1 MNKPHAAKVLIVD
14 DHPAV
19 REALAMRIAASP
31 DLDVCGEA
39 SNLIDAL
46 KLVEETH
53 PDLAVIDVSLA
64 GGDGLDLIKRIK
76 ARDLDVKMLVWSMHS
91 ETLFAQRA
99 LRAGAAGYISK
110 EQATSQIV
118 EALRNVLAGKIHL
131 SPAMTETLLRRAA
144 SPGGDGL
151 NRSPID
157 LLSDREI
164 EVLRLI
170 GQGQKTVAIA
180 QKLSLSVKT
189 VETYRDRIRHKL
201 NLTDGNTLLLYAMQ
215 WVRDAAPG

>member
-1 MNKPHAAKVLIVD
+1 MIKPHAARVLIVD

-19 REALAMRIAASP
+19 REALGMRISASP

-39 SNLIDAL
+39 SNLADAL
-46 KLVEETH
+46 KLVEETR

-76 ARDLDVKMLVWSMHS
+76 ARGLDVKMLVWSMHS

-118 EALRNVLAGKIHL
+118 EAIRTVLAGKIHL
-131 SPAMTETLLRRAA
+131 SPAMTEMLLRRAA
-144 SPGGDGL
+144 SPGGEGL
-151 NRSPID
+151 GRSPVD

-201 NLTDGNTLLLYAMQ
+201 SLTDGNNLLLYAMQ
-215 WVRDAAPG
+215 WVREAGPG